1 MKFTIGK
8 RIVLG
13 FTLTVGLTAALGTL
27 AYKRL
32 VVIEQHTRTLGHNT
46 LQGIYSSEEI
56 KSRAKSGYNLVL
68 EHIASTNPEEK
79 RKIDAEIAAYNNK
92 VNDAM
97 REYEESI
104 DSDRDRELFAAVAPA
119 CQAYLKVREEVLTLS
134 REGKSDEAMQALHA
148 SLKPAIE
155 LYLAAARDL
164 TDYSQADG
172 KQVADES
179 IAATVGSRMTC
190 LIGVIGGVALG
201 VVIAFLLTRSINKA
215 LNRMAA
221 TLGEGSEQVAG
232 AAGQVASA
240 SQSLAQGASEQAA
253 SLEETSSAL
262 EEMSSMTRKNADTAA
277 QANALATQ
285 AKAAA
290 DKGNQAMHKMG
301 SAIQQIHKSAGE
313 TAKIIKVIDEIAFQ
327 TNLLALN
334 AAVEAAR
341 AGEAGKGFAVVAE
354 EVRNLAMRSA
364 EAAKN
369 TAAMIEESV
378 NNAKNGVAISD
389 DVARTLEEIT
399 GAAAKVND
407 LIAEIA
413 TASQEQ
419 SQGIGQVNTAMAQ
432 MDKVTQAS
440 AANAEESAAASEELS
455 SQAEQLRGVVGDLIS
470 LVGGSRDANGSSP
483 SPGHDASAALAR
495 SRAQAG
501 TVRKA
506 AARPAAKKASEL
518 IPLDASEEGN
528 ARQDFEEFSEAA

>member
-1 MKFTIGK
+1 
-8 RIVLG
+8 
-13 FTLTVGLTAALGTL
+13 
-27 AYKRL
+27 
-32 VVIEQHTRTLGHNT
+32 
-46 LQGIYSSEEI
+46 
-56 KSRAKSGYNLVL
+56 
-68 EHIASTNPEEK
+68 
-79 RKIDAEIAAYNNK
+79 
-92 VNDAM
+92 
-97 REYEESI
+97 
-104 DSDRDRELFAAVAPA
+104 
-119 CQAYLKVREEVLTLS
+119 
-134 REGKSDEAMQALHA
+134 
-148 SLKPAIE
+148 
-155 LYLAAARDL
+155 
-164 TDYSQADG
+164 
-172 KQVADES
+172 
-179 IAATVGSRMTC
+179 
-190 LIGVIGGVALG
+190 
-201 VVIAFLLTRSINKA
+201 
-215 LNRMAA
+215 
-221 TLGEGSEQVAG
+221 
-232 AAGQVASA
+232 
-240 SQSLAQGASEQAA
+240 
-253 SLEETSSAL
+253 
-262 EEMSSMTRKNADTAA
+262 MSSMTRKNADTAA
-277 QANALATQ
+277 QANALASQ